1 MLEYHRLGSDYSRLN
16 TIEKL
21 IPSGG
26 ETMTFISDVNE
37 IHNPISETESF
48 NPKSIYQKHRFWIK
62 LFNAIEILGCEAYI
76 NGLELP
82 DSVIKSILDFSIPV
96 CYQRFPFLLVPYEW
110 LLHES
115 EELAESSQ
123 ELMEIQ
129 YNLPKELFKVMLGED
144 KILYPKYTMAL
155 WEKGAKNL
163 EQAQIDKIE
172 DVIEKAQIQDGDEI
186 LDLGCGFGS
195 ASHYIL
201 AKFPN
206 CKVTALNLSKEHC
219 DYMRQ
224 KMQEPESY
232 FKPDRFTICEEN
244 FNNAN
249 FTQKFDKII
258 AIGLFEHIGNFSE
271 SLKKVSSFL
280 KPEGKL
286 FIHIISSKLPHT
298 IMILFLEKYIF
309 PRARGWSY
317 HQVPPTNSEFVTL
330 DKWFIN
336 GLNYAKTLTKWLDN
350 FDHNQEYL
358 KTLNYGMIYAKF
370 RRMWRLYLL
379 WCIALFTACDGEVLG
394 NAQYLMVKS

>member
-1 MLEYHRLGSDYSRLN
+1 
-16 TIEKL
+16 
-21 IPSGG
+21 
-26 ETMTFISDVNE
+26 MTFISDIND
-37 IHNPISETESF
+37 IDNPVSETALSQ
-48 NPKSIYQKHRFWIK
+48 PKSIYQTHRFAIK
-62 LFNAIEILGCEAYI
+62 LFNAIQMVGCEAYI

-82 DSVIKSILDFSIPV
+82 DSVIRSILNTFIPI
-96 CYQRFPFLLVPYEW
+96 CYQRYPFLLVPYEW
-110 LLHES
+110 LLYES
-115 EELAESSQ
+115 EDLAESS
-123 ELMEIQ
+123 ERLMRVQ
-129 YNLPKELFKVMLGED
+129 YDLPKELFKVMLGEGQ
-144 KILYPKYTMAL
+144 LMYPKYTMGL

-186 LDLGCGFGS
+186 LDLGCGFGC

-206 CKVTALNLSKEHC
+206 CKLTALNLSKEHC

-232 FKPDRFTICEEN
+232 FKPDRFTICEED
-244 FNNAN
+244 FNKAN
-249 FTQKFDKII
+249 FEQKFDKII
-258 AIGLFEHIGNFSE
+258 AIGLFEHIGNFFE

-298 IMILFLEKYIF
+298 IMFVYLEKYIF

-317 HQVPPTNSEFVTL
+317 HQVPPANSEFVTL

-336 GLNYAKTLTKWLDN
+336 GSNYAKTLTAWLEN
-350 FDHNQEYL
+350 FDANQEYL
-358 KTLNYGMIYAKF
+358 KTLDYGMDYPKF
-370 RRMWRLYLL
+370 RRIWRLYLIL
-379 WCIALFTACDGEVLG
+379 CIAVFEACEGEVLG
-394 NAQYLMVKS
+394 NTQFLLSKKV